1 MSERGKAKTNC
12 MSSLQALCTWGR
24 GICFLILQN
33 QGRVTKVINNGMALE
48 KPTTEGESPVHEIDD
63 SLSRHPSSAEHVKF
77 RMNQGRPRSKAKY
90 IWRPIVKQ
98 YREGKVKS
106 TPGGE

>member
-1 MSERGKAKTNC
+1 MGGSGIAIIY
-12 MSSLQALCTWGR
+12 LQVY
-24 GICFLILQN
+24 
-33 QGRVTKVINNGMALE
+33 GRVTKAIFRRTVLG
-48 KPTTEGESPVHEIDD
+48 KPAAEGDSPVFDKYG
-63 SLSRHPSSAEHVKF
+63 SLKRHPSSAEHVKF

-90 IWRPIVKQ
+90 IWRPIAKQ